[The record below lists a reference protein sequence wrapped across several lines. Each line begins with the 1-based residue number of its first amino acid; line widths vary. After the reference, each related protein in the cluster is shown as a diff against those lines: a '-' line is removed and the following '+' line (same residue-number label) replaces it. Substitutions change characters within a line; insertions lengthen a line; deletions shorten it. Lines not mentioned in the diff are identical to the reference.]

1 MPAMRGGPTGLR
13 DFLHTGDLDRRDAEV
28 GVVDMR
34 VIAREHGSPITRMDP
49 ALCVVIF
56 WL

>member
-1 MPAMRGGPTGLR
+1 VDGVDDLGVVDPPQVRRG
-13 DFLHTGDLDRRDAEV
+13 DAEV
-28 GVVDMR
+28 GVVDVR
-34 VIAREHGSPITRMDP
+34 VIAREHDSPITRMDP